1 MALPRGSYV
10 GLEATAP
17 LSNDSIAKRIGAT
30 NYHDLPPRPKYMRRA
45 TYQRPCEEIRDEV
58 LRMHIAYRGKDAIP

>member
-45 TYQRPCEEIRDEV
+45 TKKSRDEV
-58 LRMHIAYRGKDAIP
+58 LRMHIAYRGKDAMP